1 MLSVNQNILRRKIAQ
16 KTFVAGGEDQIDLV
30 RTHDLHSVM
39 VRISGTV
46 THTTAD
52 ATSVKNVGVGRLL
65 NRIELFSDG
74 TKTLIEGDG
83 RLAAFGNF
91 ERCLRSY
98 SVSPIVT
105 DDTANPVEV
114 VYMLD
119 LATMD
124 GPRPKDSALHTRLP
138 FMSLLTLRLGYVSD
152 IVAALF
158 VPGSATLGSYSL
170 TVEVF
175 QIEVQEFS
183 PADMVEGRLFRR
195 VSSQE
200 AVIDADNSSLVFKLP
215 VGNMLRGVK
224 FMSLSETD
232 NAVNTIINNVVVR
245 SAANVRLNMTGLG
258 LRRANLFDYNIPLAE
273 HTAGVYF
280 ADLCP
285 TGHLNQLFD
294 LRQSSNAEIE
304 FDVTKPSGGNGRL
317 LLQVVEY
324 IEQPAAS

>member
-46 THTTAD
+46 TTATAA
-52 ATSVKNVGVGRLL
+52 ATSIKNVGVGRLL
-65 NRIELFSDG
+65 NRVELFSDG

-91 ERCLRSY
+91 ERGLRKF
-98 SVSPIVT
+98 VT
-105 DDTANPVEV
+105 LPTGTGTGAHAVEA

-152 IVAALF
+152 LLTALF
-158 VPGSATLGSYSL
+158 VPGAATLSAYSL

-175 QIEVQEFS
+175 QIEVQEFN
-183 PADMVEGRLFRR
+183 PADMVEGRLIRR

-200 AVIDADNSSLVFKLP
+200 AVIDASNSSFVFKLP

-224 FMSLSETD
+224 VLALNDTD
-232 NAVNTIINNVVVR
+232 NADNTIVNNVIVR

-258 LRRANLFDYNIPLAE
+258 LRRTNFFDYRMDAAE
-273 HTAGVYF
+273 HTAGLYY

-285 TGHLNQLFD
+285 GGRLNQLFD
-294 LRQSSNAEIE
+294 LRTSSNAEIE
-304 FDVTKPSGGNGRL
+304 FDVTKPAGGNGRL
-317 LLQVVEY
+317 LLQIVEY